1 MRLYDLLDGAKIE
14 RPENIDN
21 IEITSIVTDSRKAVE
36 GCMFVCIDGFHSDG
50 HEYVKNAVEAGASV
64 VVCEAGR
71 DECVGGAATVKVF
84 NTRRASA
91 LLYNSWHGD
100 PAGKLKIIGITGTNG
115 KSSVAH
121 IIKGIFEASCRKC
134 GLIGTVGCYSANG
147 KKLDYTNGDPNA
159 NMTTPDPEVLYA
171 LLAEMVRDGVEYVI
185 MEATSHASALSKLDA
200 ITFDTLVFTNLTR
213 DHLDFHGNMEN
224 YLYSK
229 AMLFERCRRAVINA
243 DDKYAR
249 EILGASRA
257 EENILCSTEGKKAD
271 YVASNIFYGGGDDF
285 EFAFKVISE
294 REVFDAKIP
303 FVGRFSPSNSLE
315 SIAVAMSYGIGSSE
329 ISAVLQTMKGVEGR
343 MERLDT
349 VGAGFSVYIDYAHT
363 PDALKN
369 ILISARESL
378 EHKRRK
384 GRLIVLF
391 GCGGDRDRGK
401 RKEMGQI
408 ASSLA
413 DFVIVTSDN
422 SRSEDPCQIISE
434 IYKGIDK
441 EKEHILIVERESAIR
456 FAVSVAKEGDVII
469 LAGKGH
475 ERYEIDKHGR
485 HPFDERE
492 IVRKAISERFG

>member
-21 IEITSIVTDSRKAVE
+21 IEITSIVTDSRKAVK
-36 GCMFVCIDGFHSDG
+36 GSMFVCIDGFKCDG
-50 HEYVKNAVEAGASV
+50 HKYIKNAVDAGASV
-64 VVCEAGR
+64 VISEVGR

-100 PAGKLKIIGITGTNG
+100 PARKLKIIGITGTNG
-115 KSSVAH
+115 KTSVSH
-121 IIKGIFEASCRKC
+121 IIKEIFEEHGYAC
-134 GLIGTVGCYSANG
+134 GLIGTVGCYSTNG
-147 KKLDYTNGDPNA
+147 RKLDYTNGDPNA
-159 NMTTPDPEVLYA
+159 NMTTPDPEQLYA
-171 LLAEMVRDGVEYVI
+171 LLAEMVRDRVEYVI

-224 YLYSK
+224 YLLSK
-229 AMLFERCRRAVINA
+229 SMLFERCRRAVINI
-243 DDKYAR
+243 DDKYAGD
-249 EILGASRA
+249 ILEASRA
-257 EENILCSTEGKKAD
+257 EKNILCSCEGKNAD
-271 YVASNIFYGGGDDF
+271 YIASNICHGGGRDF
-285 EFAFKVISE
+285 EFAFEVVSE
-294 REVFDAKIP
+294 GEVFDAKIP
-303 FVGRFSPSNSLE
+303 FVGRFSPINSLE
-315 SIAVAMSYGIGSSE
+315 SIAVARSYGIGSSE
-329 ISAVLQTMKGVEGR
+329 LSAILPRLKAVEGR
-343 MERLDT
+343 MERVET
-349 VGAGFSVYIDYAHT
+349 ENAPFSVHIDYAHT
-363 PDALKN
+363 PDALEN
-369 ILISARESL
+369 ILISARETL
-378 EHKRRK
+378 ENRARG
-384 GRLIVLF
+384 GRLILLF

-408 ASSLA
+408 ASRLA

-422 SRSEDPCQIISE
+422 SRSEDPCEIIAD

-456 FAVSVAKEGDVII
+456 FAVSIAKEGDMII

-475 ERYEIDKHGR
+475 ERYEIDRYGR

-492 IVRKAISERFG
+492 IVKKAISERFG